1 MGFFHNILLG
11 FQVVLDPTNLLFC
24 FIGVL
29 VGTLVGVL
37 PGIGPVG
44 AIALLL
50 PATFKAP
57 PASTLIMLAGIY
69 YGTQYGGSTTSILV
83 NIPGEATSIMTCLD
97 GYQMA
102 RQGRAGP
109 ALGIA
114 AWGSFIAGT
123 LSIIGLMF
131 VANFL
136 ASAALRFGPPEYFA
150 LLLTG
155 LVILT
160 YLAQHSMLKA
170 LMMAVVGL
178 LLGNVGLDMMTSL
191 PRFTFGIDELV
202 DGVNII
208 PMAMGLF
215 GISEVLS
222 NIDRKVDS
230 PREVLTTRISNLWPS
245 LRDWK
250 DAKWPILRGTG
261 VGFCLGMLPGAG
273 AILSTFIS
281 YAIEKRI
288 SRHPERFGKGAIE
301 GVAAPESA
309 NNAASGA
316 AMVPL
321 LSLGIPTN
329 MTMALLFA
337 ALIIHG
343 IQPGPLLIKN
353 HPEVF
358 WGLIA
363 SMYLGNVLLLLLNLP
378 LIGIWVKVLRIPT
391 QVLFPLILLFCLIG
405 AYSVNSSGFDLL
417 VMTLFGAV
425 GYLMRRFRYEAAPL
439 ILAFVIGPRLEKA
452 LRQSLLISQG
462 SFSIFIERPISGA
475 VLGCAFLLLF
485 LNFLPYVKNRRR
497 KLKEAEQ

>member
-1 MGFFHNILLG
+1 MEFFHSILLG

-50 PATFKAP
+50 PATFKVP

-131 VANFL
+131 VANLL

-155 LVILT
+155 LIILT

-222 NIDRKVDS
+222 NIDRDLDS
-230 PREVLTTRISNLWPS
+230 PRDVLETRIRNLWPS
-245 LRDWK
+245 LRDWRE
-250 DAKWPILRGTG
+250 AKWPILRGTG

-353 HPEVF
+353 HPDVF

-378 LIGIWVKVLRIPT
+378 LIGIWVKVLKIPT

-462 SFSIFIERPISGA
+462 SFSIFINRPISGI
-475 VLGCAFLLLF
+475 VLGCAFLLLL

-497 KLKEAEQ
+497 KLKEAEH

>member
-1 MGFFHNILLG
+1 
-11 FQVVLDPTNLLFC
+11 
-24 FIGVL
+24 
-29 VGTLVGVL
+29 
-37 PGIGPVG
+37 
-44 AIALLL
+44 
-50 PATFKAP
+50 
-57 PASTLIMLAGIY
+57 
-69 YGTQYGGSTTSILV
+69 
-83 NIPGEATSIMTCLD
+83 
-97 GYQMA
+97 
-102 RQGRAGP
+102 
-109 ALGIA
+109 
-114 AWGSFIAGT
+114 
-123 LSIIGLMF
+123 
-131 VANFL
+131 
-136 ASAALRFGPPEYFA
+136 
-150 LLLTG
+150 
-155 LVILT
+155 
-160 YLAQHSMLKA
+160 
-170 LMMAVVGL
+170 
-178 LLGNVGLDMMTSL
+178 
-191 PRFTFGIDELV
+191 V

-222 NIDRKVDS
+222 NIDRDLDS
-230 PREVLTTRISNLWPS
+230 HRDVLETRIRNLWPS
-245 LRDWK
+245 LRDWRE
-250 DAKWPILRGTG
+250 AKWPILRGTG

-316 AMVPL
+316 AMIPL

-353 HPEVF
+353 HPDVF

-378 LIGIWVKVLRIPT
+378 LIGIWVKVLKIPT

-405 AYSVNSSGFDLL
+405 AYSVNSSGFDLV

-462 SFSIFIERPISGA
+462 SFSIFINRPISGI
-475 VLGCAFLLLF
+475 VLGFAFLLLL
-485 LNFLPYVKNRRR
+485 LNFLPYVKNRRQ